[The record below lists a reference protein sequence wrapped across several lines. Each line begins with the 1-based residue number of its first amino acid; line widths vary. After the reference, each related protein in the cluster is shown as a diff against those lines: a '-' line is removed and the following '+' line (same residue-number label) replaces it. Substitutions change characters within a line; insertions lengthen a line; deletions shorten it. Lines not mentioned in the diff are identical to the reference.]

1 MGSATPKNCEP
12 DQICPIGS
20 PSPAS
25 GGLTNKDCKEGTYLS
40 INVCKP
46 CMPGFV
52 CDKWTNQKYPV
63 YLNREGGAEC
73 PPGYYCPGGSTT
85 KTAIKCPIGT

>member
-1 MGSATPKNCEP
+1 
-12 DQICPIGS
+12 
-20 PSPAS
+20 
-25 GGLTNKDCKEGTYLS
+25 
-40 INVCKP
+40 
-46 CMPGFV
+46 MPGFV

-63 YLNREGGAEC
+63 YLNPEGGAEC